1 MGTRLSSSQLT
12 SFSWALAEQCS
23 DSKCTTPGATGKC
36 VWLDNLEDVI
46 EVSAGGGQRLGHFLL
61 HPKRYWMN
69 KYGIGLPRIK
79 QEVQMKNIKVDT
91 GELVQNFTYCIA
103 FLSKANI

>member
-1 MGTRLSSSQLT
+1 
-12 SFSWALAEQCS
+12 
-23 DSKCTTPGATGKC
+23 
-36 VWLDNLEDVI
+36 
-46 EVSAGGGQRLGHFLL
+46 
-61 HPKRYWMN
+61 MN

>member
-23 DSKCTTPGATGKC
+23 DSKCTTRGATGKC